1 MACHLYVTSDFGSL
15 PGRGIVTACL
25 GELGFWDEL
34 SDRPQTNKAPHWASV
49 GRRASVLASAFTM
62 ATLVYGYSAIACAS
76 EEGTAEYQQWSDRL
90 AAAAKH
96 HDAAD
101 ELLCVTTIG
110 RRWTWALNTLPHRL
124 IEQAVSES
132 EPARL
137 GRSRIELLQMLY
149 ELRWLHSDGSEPS
162 RWWLQLSLDLLE
174 HNRQQEAFAVAAH
187 ITDPYALVGLQADNR
202 YKRIAKS
209 EFVERDILK
218 ATRKELEQR
227 QAAARQRP
235 RDLSRVVQ
243 VARGFMLLHRYDEVL
258 KLTDPV
264 LQGKQAATP
273 ESSPYEDLQRE
284 FPWILNVRAR
294 ALSALGRYDET
305 VALLRRACQESSEDL
320 VSHSLNLAS
329 FLAALNRPQEALAA
343 IPPLEH
349 ASVYGHAVAAWVRV
363 VVASE
368 LDDAAGLEA
377 ALDDLRAHARDYPG
391 TRESALIIAG
401 REDEAAAT
409 LVARLSD
416 PDLRTDALV
425 ELQDY
430 ADNPAPARAIGWRER
445 QKAVRSR
452 PEIRQAVG
460 AYGRI
465 RAYAVPGV
473 GL

>member
-76 EEGTAEYQQWSDRL
+76 EEATAEYKQWSDRL

-110 RRWTWALNTLPHRL
+110 RRWTWALNTLPHPL
-124 IEQAVSES
+124 IEQAASES
-132 EPARL
+132 ERARIVIVRA
-137 GRSRIELLQMLY
+137 GVVGE
-149 ELRWLHSDGSEPS
+149 
-162 RWWLQLSLDLLE
+162 LSLDLLE

-430 ADNPAPARAIGWRER
+430 ADNPGPARAIGWRER